1 MREAIWRDSGGAT
14 GSGTVDEQART
25 FGPFRLL
32 PKQRMLY
39 EAGRPVRVGSRAL
52 HILVILVECA
62 GEIVSK
68 DELISRVW
76 PEAFVD
82 EANLRV
88 HIAALRRVLG
98 DGQSGTRYI
107 ANIIGR
113 GYSFVADV
121 SLEREASQTA
131 EPTVAAEPSYN
142 LPPRLSRMIGRAEV
156 VSTLGAQVRQRRF
169 VTIVGSPGIGK
180 TTVALAVAE
189 YLTDFFEHKVR
200 FVDFG
205 SGSDATLLQSVL
217 ARVLGIA
224 VLTEN
229 ATQDILNF
237 LIDKKVLLVLDN
249 CEHVVDAAAE
259 LSENILKGALG
270 VHILATSRE
279 PLRAEGE
286 WVQRLEP
293 LGVPPALG
301 KLSVAEAIHFPAM
314 ELFIERASS
323 SHDTFELTEPDVEV
337 VAQICRHLNGIP
349 LAIELVAARVDMF
362 GVRELA
368 ALIEDRF
375 LLLTQGLRTALPRQQ
390 TIGATLDWSY
400 SILPP
405 SEQAILRRISI
416 FSGAFTMES
425 ATAVAASGNI
435 DKSQVFEG
443 VVSLTQKSLIVVDT
457 TGDEVQYRLLEMT
470 RTYAIEKLST
480 TEESL
485 VISQLHA
492 RYFCD
497 FMRWAKAR
505 VQTGPKPE

>member
-1 MREAIWRDSGGAT
+1 MREAIWRESGGAT
-14 GSGTVDEQART
+14 ESGTVDEQART

-337 VAQICRHLNGIP
+337 VAQICR
-349 LAIELVAARVDMF
+349 VVMF

-497 FMRWAKAR
+497 FMRWAKAK